1 MKHRKPHSVR
11 GFTLIE
17 LVITIAIIGVLV
29 GAAVP
34 VMSKILTHKAR
45 VATRDEIQLLANATL
60 EYFRDTNRLPTT
72 INRLSTRAG
81 VAGWSGPYLP
91 GVATDQISNRDGYE
105 VDAWSRPYRVTLNG
119 DRLTLRSLGQDARV
133 NTSDDL
139 TLVVDVTLVRREE
152 TLAELKLLNQTI
164 GLYNSLYQ
172 LTAPLSVT
180 WSSAFTTLVAAGLLP
195 NDSGLLTDG
204 WGRAYVPS
212 VAGGPLVALASPSIT
227 PVP

>member
-1 MKHRKPHSVR
+1 MKQSNTHFVR

-45 VATRDEIQLLANATL
+45 VATREEIQLLANATL
-60 EYFRDTNRLPTT
+60 EYFRDTRHLPSA
-72 INRLSTRAG
+72 ISGLSTRAG

-91 GVATDQISNRDGYE
+91 GVATDQNTNRNGYE
-105 VDAWSRPYRVTLNG
+105 VDAWSRPYNVSVNGDQVTLS
-119 DRLTLRSLGQDARV
+119 SLGQDATP

-164 GLYNSLYQ
+164 VLYNGLHQ
-172 LTAPLSVT
+172 LTAPLPQL
-180 WSSAFTTLVAAGLLP
+180 WSSAFTVLVAAGLLP

-204 WGRAYVPS
+204 WGRAYTPS
-212 VAGGPLVALASPSIT
+212 VAGGPLVELVSPSIT

>member
-17 LVITIAIIGVLV
+17 LVITIAIIGVLI

-34 VMSKILTHKAR
+34 VMSKVMTHKAR

-164 GLYNSLYQ
+164 GLYNSLNL
-172 LTAPLSVT
+172 LTAPLPLT
-180 WSSAFTTLVAAGLLP
+180 WSSAHTLLVAAGLLP
-195 NDSGLLTDG
+195 NDPSLLTDG